1 MEKYLIKFNNQEYNI
16 YQKDNKL
23 YINYDDLKKLFSCNL
38 NFIKEFLDYN
48 IKNMHRDGYLDNNSY
63 IEEDNIR
70 YFDVNVVYIMMNEFN
85 NKIANDFILNLK
97 ELKID
102 LNIYVWNYI
111 IDMVNNKN
119 EDNLLLKDL
128 HLFED
133 AFQTLAKTRKSDG
146 YCYHL
151 YSFKYAS
158 EYEYL

>member
-1 MEKYLIKFNNQEYNI
+1 MEKYLIKFNDQEYNI

-23 YINYDDLKKLFSCNL
+23 YINYDDLKKLVSCNL
-38 NFIKEFLDYN
+38 HFINEFLDYN
-48 IKNMHRDGYLDNNSY
+48 IKNMQRAYYLDNNSY

-85 NKIANDFILNLK
+85 NKIANDFILSLK
-97 ELKID
+97 ELKLD
-102 LNIYVWNYI
+102 LNIYIWNYI

-133 AFQTLAKTRKSDG
+133 AF
-146 YCYHL
+146 
-151 YSFKYAS
+151 
-158 EYEYL
+158 